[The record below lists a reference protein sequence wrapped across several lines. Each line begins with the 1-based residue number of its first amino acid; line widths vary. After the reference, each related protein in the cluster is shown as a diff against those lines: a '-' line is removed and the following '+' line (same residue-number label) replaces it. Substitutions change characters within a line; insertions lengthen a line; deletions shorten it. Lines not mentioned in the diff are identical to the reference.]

1 MNPASQVVVFGS
13 VNMDLVARV
22 SRFVRPGETIIGE
35 GFTTVPGGKGAN
47 QAVAAARLGA
57 GVRMVGRVGQDA
69 FGQALLSALR
79 GQGVDTGGV
88 AVVPGSSGV
97 AVIEVEAG
105 GENRIVVIPGA
116 NGTLGAA
123 DLARLDA
130 ALDGAGVLL
139 LQLEVPLPAV
149 LAAARLAHARG
160 VRVMLDPAPARDL
173 PAELYALTDVMTP
186 NESETAVLVGF
197 PVQSEEDV
205 EKAARELL
213 SRGVRE
219 VLIKRGSRGAFWM
232 NGKMAQAF
240 PAFPVE
246 ALDTVAAGDA
256 FNGGLAAALGEG
268 RRMAEA
274 IRWASATGALAV
286 TRPGAQSSL
295 PSRAEV
301 LALLDVDGAPF
312 P

>member
-1 MNPASQVVVFGS
+1 VTPAPQVVVFGS

-22 SRFVRPGETIIGE
+22 PRFPDAGETLIGDA
-35 GFTTVPGGKGAN
+35 FSTLPGGKGAN
-47 QAVAAARLGA
+47 QAVAAARLGVQ
-57 GVRMVGRVGQDA
+57 VRMVGRVGQDA

-79 GQGVDTGGV
+79 GQGVNTDGV

-116 NGTLGAA
+116 NGTAGTA

-160 VRVMLDPAPARDL
+160 VRVILDPAPARAL
-173 PAELYALTDVMTP
+173 PAELYALTDLLTP
-186 NESETAVLVGF
+186 NESETATLVGF
-197 PVQSEEDV
+197 PVRTAKDV
-205 EKAARELL
+205 AHAARELL

-219 VLIKRGSRGAFWM
+219 VLIKRGASGAFWM
-232 NGKMAQAF
+232 NGEMARAF
-240 PAFPVE
+240 PAFPVR

-268 RRMAEA
+268 RPMTEA
-274 IRWASATGALAV
+274 IRWASATGAISV

-301 LALLDVDGAPF
+301 LALLDGAPF